1 MLVNNLLLL
10 LQPVPIALPENN
22 LMLNLKPVPIALLVK
37 NRTTVPPLVPIALRV
52 KLLRMEE
59 LHASIVRSEKRVP
72 LEKTVKR
79 SVLRVQLR
87 PMVLPH
93 VPIVLLVKSRL
104 KVLPAP
110 IVLRVKLLP
119 LHLPNVKS
127 VLSEKR
133 VPLELTVLRRVLLGQ
148 LHPVVPS
155 HVPFVLLVKSRLQ
168 RQQMV
173 VPNAKRVKLRLLH
186 LRHVSTAMRVKLLL
200 PVTPLVPIVL
210 RAKLL
215 KLHLPHVK
223 IVPPEKL
230 RLLVAFVVIVVLVR
244 LKMEQVVASALQ
256 VKVLLL
262 ASTYVLIAMRVKLLL
277 PVTPLVPIAVQVK
290 LLPLH
295 SRHVSTVL
303 SEKRVPLELT
313 VLRRVLL
320 GKLHPMV
327 PPFVP
332 FVLLV
337 KRRLQRQQMVV
348 PIAMRVKL
356 RMVLAV
362 LVPIAK
368 LGQFLLVVRLVT
380 IAVQVKLLPHH
391 SKTVSIVLSE
401 KRV

>member
-72 LEKTVKR
+72 LE
-79 SVLRVQLR
+79 
-87 PMVLPH
+87 
-93 VPIVLLVKSRL
+93 
-104 KVLPAP
+104 
-110 IVLRVKLLP
+110 
-119 LHLPNVKS
+119 
-127 VLSEKR
+127 
-133 VPLELTVLRRVLLGQ
+133 LTVLRRVL
-148 LHPVVPS
+148 
-155 HVPFVLLVKSRLQ
+155 
-168 RQQMV
+168 
-173 VPNAKRVKLRLLH
+173 RVKLRSTVLP
-186 LRHVSTAMRVKLLL
+186 HVPLVL
-200 PVTPLVPIVL
+200 PVKFLKKVLPVPIVL
-210 RAKLL
+210 R
-215 KLHLPHVK
+215 
-223 IVPPEKL
+223 
-230 RLLVAFVVIVVLVR
+230 
-244 LKMEQVVASALQ
+244 
-256 VKVLLL
+256 
-262 ASTYVLIAMRVKLLL
+262 
-277 PVTPLVPIAVQVK
+277 VK

-348 PIAMRVKL
+348 PIALRVKL

>member
-37 NRTTVPPLVPIALRV
+37 NRTTVPPLVPIALRA

-173 VPNAKRVKLRLLH
+173 VPIALRVKLRLLH
-186 LRHVSTAMRVKLLL
+186 LRLVSIVLLVQFLLVVL
-200 PVTPLVPIVL
+200 PAPIVL

-223 IVPPEKL
+223 IVLPEKL

-348 PIAMRVKL
+348 PIALRVKL